1 MKNLANDPAHAAR
14 VEQLTALM
22 KDWQKK
28 VGDIQV
34 RTVDRPRPK
43 EVSFEGFER
52 KPDQW
57 QPAWIVEKYFK
68 KP

>member
-1 MKNLANDPAHAAR
+1 
-14 VEQLTALM
+14 M

-28 VGDIQV
+28 VGDTQPLSV
-34 RTVDRPRPK
+34 EKPRPK
-43 EVSFEGFER
+43 DVRFDDFER
-52 KPDQW
+52 KPDKW